1 MSPRLLFFVASHFA
15 LPQKEGGPPAFRR
28 KTPDRGDGAWR
39 RGRFLPAAFLRSA
52 SSRALL
58 AGGPAAKKG
67 RGGAA
72 L

>member
-15 LPQKEGGPPAFRR
+15 LPQKEGGPPASRG
-28 KTPDRGDGAWR
+28 KTPDHVDGAWR
-39 RGRFLPAAFLRSA
+39 RGVLSPGRLSFPATP
-52 SSRALL
+52 RALF

>member
-15 LPQKEGGPPAFRR
+15 LPQKEGGPPASCG
-28 KTPDRGDGAWR
+28 KTPDRRDGAWR

-52 SSRALL
+52 SSRTLF
-58 AGGPAAKKG
+58 AGGPAKKG

>member
-15 LPQKEGGPPAFRR
+15 LPQKEGGPVPFPRKDARPPGRRLAAGVLSPGRLSFPA
-28 KTPDRGDGAWR
+28 TP
-39 RGRFLPAAFLRSA
+39 
-52 SSRALL
+52 RALF

-67 RGGAA
+67 RGGTA